1 MTGAVLGAV
10 DAGAKVVADA
20 DDDNKTKSAGSK
32 SNKKKKTGK

>member
-1 MTGAVLGAV
+1 MTGAVIGAV
-10 DAGAKVVADA
+10 DAGAKVVT